1 MVCIKRLKKG
11 AFSLQLDLKLMFRI
25 GNMSNKPKTPNIIET
40 PSFQEDHAAVMDRQS
55 ERVQPPKMYRVVLLN
70 DDYTPMEFVV
80 MIIQEYFHQ
89 DQESATR
96 IMLQVHL
103 EGKGV
108 CGVYTKDV
116 ASTKVQQVVDRSREA
131 GHPLQCT
138 MEEA

>member
-1 MVCIKRLKKG
+1 MNQKLSKKPLLAIRPTKPLKDDG
-11 AFSLQLDLKLMFRI
+11 RATVLDR
-25 GNMSNKPKTPNIIET
+25 E
-40 PSFQEDHAAVMDRQS
+40 
-55 ERVQPPKMYRVVLLN
+55 VQKVEPPPLYRVILLN
-70 DDYTPMEFVV
+70 DDFTPMEFVV
-80 MIIQEYFHQ
+80 MIIQEYFHK

-116 ASTKVQQVVDRSREA
+116 AATKVEQVVDRSREA
-131 GHPLQCT
+131 GHPLQCR

>member
-1 MVCIKRLKKG
+1 MSKQKRSGQSDLPVIKG
-11 AFSLQLDLKLMFRI
+11 D
-25 GNMSNKPKTPNIIET
+25 E
-40 PSFQEDHAAVMDRQS
+40 AAVMDRQA
-55 ERVQPPKMYRVVLLN
+55 ERVRPPKMYRVVLLN

-80 MIIQEYFHQ
+80 MIIQEYFHKN
-89 DQESATR
+89 QESATR

-116 ASTKVQQVVDRSREA
+116 AATKVHQVVDRAREA

>member
-1 MVCIKRLKKG
+1 
-11 AFSLQLDLKLMFRI
+11 
-25 GNMSNKPKTPNIIET
+25 MSQKPKTPT
-40 PSFQEDHAAVMDRQS
+40 PGTPPQFQEHDATVMDRQA
-55 ERVQPPKMYRVVLLN
+55 ERVDPPKMYRVVLLN
-70 DDYTPMEFVV
+70 DDFTPMEFVV

-116 ASTKVQQVVDRSREA
+116 AATKVQQVVDRSREA
-131 GHPLQCT
+131 GHPLQCM

>member
-1 MVCIKRLKKG
+1 MSQKHKLPPRIDLPD
-11 AFSLQLDLKLMFRI
+11 LQND
-25 GNMSNKPKTPNIIET
+25 
-40 PSFQEDHAAVMDRQS
+40 QAAVMDRQA
-55 ERVQPPKMYRVVLLN
+55 ERLQPPKMYRVILLN

-80 MIIQEYFHQ
+80 MIIQEFFHK

-116 ASTKVQQVVDRSREA
+116 AEIGRAHV
-131 GHPLQCT
+131 
-138 MEEA
+138 